1 MQDQA
6 LNRYWKTVV
15 DTIQDGVMVVDV
27 SGTIVSANLALAQIT
42 GYDQT
47 ELIGQPCS
55 VLNCSSCETV
65 FERTGCHWCLLFSI
79 RLPENAQMHPALAR
93 TEAWCIS

>member
-1 MQDQA
+1 MQDQQA

-27 SGTIVSANLALAQIT
+27 SGTIVSANHALAQIA
-42 GYDQT
+42 GYDQA

-55 VLNCSSCETV
+55 VLNCS
-65 FERTGCHWCLLFSI
+65 
-79 RLPENAQMHPALAR
+79 
-93 TEAWCIS
+93 

>member
-27 SGTIVSANLALAQIT
+27 NGTIVSANHALSQIT

-55 VLNCSSCETV
+55 VLNTAVAKPCLKARFV
-65 FERTGCHWCLLFSI
+65 TGACCFD
-79 RLPENAQMHPALAR
+79 PVV
-93 TEAWCIS
+93 